1 MVKKIIVVFII
12 FSIVLTGCGK
22 EQASVPCEYE
32 NIKKCDIGDIIS
44 ANNKQYH
51 ITQLMKNH
59 SVRIKN
65 QKVSASGYEIK
76 LDQFF
81 YNKNTGVVVYKFMIS
96 DSKGSLLTDVQY
108 KKLTTFH
115 ENGEL
120 DLMNERSGR
129 PFIDVLQRDKNKQV
143 VWYKGILLSAISPQ
157 DEVSD
162 ITQKESLGSVV
173 IYLKNDKAGEIS
185 LPEYDYKEEIIQFNV
200 SSSKQIIS
208 AKMTE
213 SGLNIIWNIGDILT
227 KFHDMIKE
235 LPEGENPEGYNYS
248 IYKKI
253 YINMKDGTR
262 YNMLDFYCDEEVI
275 EENSIASFSVIWKY
289 GISMEQVDSLE
300 VDGVRFYGDKK

>member
-1 MVKKIIVVFII
+1 M
-12 FSIVLTGCGK
+12 
-22 EQASVPCEYE
+22 
-32 NIKKCDIGDIIS
+32 
-44 ANNKQYH
+44 
-51 ITQLMKNH
+51 
-59 SVRIKN
+59 
-65 QKVSASGYEIK
+65 
-76 LDQFF
+76 
-81 YNKNTGVVVYKFMIS
+81 
-96 DSKGSLLTDVQY
+96 
-108 KKLTTFH
+108 
-115 ENGEL
+115 
-120 DLMNERSGR
+120 
-129 PFIDVLQRDKNKQV
+129 

-275 EENSIASFSVIWKY
+275 EENSIASFSVIWKD